1 MRTATRA
8 FVLVLAIGLA
18 TPAARTSALEVY
30 GNPGLGNAGQTLNN
44 AGIRGLAQGFKVG
57 STDWTLQS
65 IDIGLKLNT
74 PAPSNAT
81 ATLALFAD
89 SGSNSP
95 GSSVLTFDLN
105 NPSPAY
111 VLSNSGLYNFT
122 GSYTLEATKTYW
134 LVMTITSTPIF
145 DWYYADGGAAI
156 TPTAQNGS
164 GFSYVGTQRS
174 TTVPL
179 AWTAIPGS
187 VTGLRITINAVPEPS
202 TYALGGVAALVL
214 GAAARRKTLKAA
226 TA

>member
-1 MRTATRA
+1 M
-8 FVLVLAIGLA
+8 
-18 TPAARTSALEVY
+18 
-30 GNPGLGNAGQTLNN
+30 
-44 AGIRGLAQGFKVG
+44 
-57 STDWTLQS
+57 TD
-65 IDIGLKLNT
+65 
-74 PAPSNAT
+74 AT

-95 GSSVLTFDLN
+95 GSSVLTFDLDS
-105 NPSPAY
+105 PSPSFAT
-111 VLSNSGLYNFT
+111 STTGTYNFT

-145 DWYYADGGAAI
+145 DWYYAEGVSGTGADR
-156 TPTAQNGS
+156 TPTALNGS

-179 AWTAIPGS
+179 AWTAIPGG
-187 VTGLRITINAVPEPS
+187 VTGLRISINAVPEPS